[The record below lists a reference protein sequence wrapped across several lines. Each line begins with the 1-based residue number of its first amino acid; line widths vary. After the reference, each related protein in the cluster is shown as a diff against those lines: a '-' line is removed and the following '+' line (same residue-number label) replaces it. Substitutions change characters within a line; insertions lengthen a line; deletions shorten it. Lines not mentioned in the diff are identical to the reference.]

1 MPPNR
6 PSGCLLRNRQRLRR
20 RHRHAS
26 FGAQSAL
33 QEIAA
38 EQGIE
43 QAAAQVLDPG
53 LVSTVFDRSR
63 RQYLARHQPLP
74 LANLARF

>member
-1 MPPNR
+1 LFHFEIVSAFVGDIATNH
-6 PSGCLLRNRQRLRR
+6 LA
-20 RHRHAS
+20 H
-26 FGAQSAL
+26 QSAL

-43 QAAAQVLDPG
+43 QAAAQVLDAG
-53 LVSTVFDRSR
+53 LVCTDRSR
-63 RQYLARHQPLP
+63 RHQPPP